1 MKTLLSALSLA
12 GVLAGPVLAADAP
25 PAKAP
30 AVNAAELYQAKCQAC
45 HMADGNSPI
54 EDMNFADG
62 KWKHGSKPA
71 EVVATI
77 TEGAPGTAMLPF
89 KEQLT
94 AAEIKALAAYVRA
107 FDKSLAPA
115 KKGK

>member
-1 MKTLLSALSLA
+1 MKTVFSMLSM
-12 GVLAGPVLAADAP
+12 VILAGPALAADAP

-30 AVNAAELYQAKCQAC
+30 AVDAAELYKARCQAC
-45 HMADGNSPI
+45 HMAEGNSPI
-54 EDMNFADG
+54 EDMNFVDG

-71 EVVATI
+71 EVIATI

-94 AAEIKALAAYVRA
+94 PAEIKALAAYVRA